1 MDMQAYALSIPKKH
15 QRVRLTAE
23 NFNKDLITTRKYLN
37 MSTFEIQ
44 SLDKPKVY
52 KKRDKAVGA
61 ASYLN
66 MIYKMVRDGHKAGII
81 YWYVISKGYSGTVAQ
96 LDTAIKRIAINNFGI
111 KYGILHLS
119 LNYEKGSIVIN
130 RSDLLKEITARGKKY
145 NHNGD
150 ILKYM
155 NLIIERY
162 PIVKTI
168 KDIYDSFY
176 STIMGDNPDK
186 LDEFITMYETKKE
199 KDETGKSIVK
209 YQSPISSF
217 IEGLKKDITP
227 AKNAISFSESSGF
240 VEGNN
245 CKFKLV
251 KRILY
256 GRANLVNLF
265 RKCYLCFSF
274 KKDNFSLK
282 GSYSLAK

>member
-1 MDMQAYALSIPKKH
+1 MQAYASSISNTCHRASQVAK
-15 QRVRLTAE
+15 Q
-23 NFNKDLITTRKYLN
+23 FNKSVITTKKYLN
-37 MSTFEIQ
+37 MSKSEIKE
-44 SLDKPKVY
+44 LDNITVY
-52 KKRDKAVGA
+52 KKREKNISA
-61 ASYLN
+61 YFN
-66 MIYKMVRDGHKAGII
+66 MIYKMIHDGYKREII
-81 YWYVISKGYSGTVAQ
+81 YWYVISKGYSGTINQ
-96 LDTAIKRIAINNFGI
+96 LDKAIKSIAINNFGI

-119 LNYEKGSIVIN
+119 LNYEKGSIVIDRN
-130 RSDLLKEITARGKKY
+130 DLLKEITARGKKY
-145 NHNGD
+145 NHNSD

-155 NLIIERY
+155 NLIIEIY
-162 PIVKTI
+162 PIVKI
-168 KDIYDSFY
+168 VKYIYESFY
-176 STIMGDNPDK
+176 STIMGNNPDK
-186 LDEFITMYETKKE
+186 LDEFIATFETKKE
-199 KDETGKSIVK
+199 KDESGKLIVK

-227 AKNAISFSESSGF
+227 AKNAISFTESSGF

-274 KKDNFSLK
+274 KKNNFSLK

>member
-1 MDMQAYALSIPKKH
+1 MIHDG
-15 QRVRLTAE
+15 
-23 NFNKDLITTRKYLN
+23 
-37 MSTFEIQ
+37 
-44 SLDKPKVY
+44 Y
-52 KKRDKAVGA
+52 KRE
-61 ASYLN
+61 
-66 MIYKMVRDGHKAGII
+66 II
-81 YWYVISKGYSGTVAQ
+81 YWYVISKGYSGTTNQ
-96 LDTAIKRIAINNFGI
+96 LDKAIKSIAINNFGI

-119 LNYEKGSIVIN
+119 LNYEKGSIVIDRN
-130 RSDLLKEITARGKKY
+130 DLLKEITARGKKY

-162 PIVKTI
+162 QIVKI
-168 KDIYDSFY
+168 VKDIYESFY
-176 STIMGDNPDK
+176 STIMGNNPDK
-186 LDEFITMYETKKE
+186 LDEFIATFETKKE
-199 KDETGKSIVK
+199 KDESGKSIVK

-245 CKFKLV
+245 CKFKLI

-265 RKCYLCFSF
+265 RKSYLCFSM
-274 KKDNFSLK
+274 KMDNFSLK

>member
-1 MDMQAYALSIPKKH
+1 MQAYASSISNTCHRASQVAK
-15 QRVRLTAE
+15 Q
-23 NFNKDLITTRKYLN
+23 FNKSVITTKKYLN
-37 MSTFEIQ
+37 MSKSEIKE
-44 SLDKPKVY
+44 LDNITVY
-52 KKRDKAVGA
+52 KKREKNISA
-61 ASYLN
+61 YFN
-66 MIYKMVRDGHKAGII
+66 MIYKMIHDGYKREII
-81 YWYVISKGYSGTVAQ
+81 YWYVISKGYSGTTNQ
-96 LDTAIKRIAINNFGI
+96 LDKAIKSIAINNFGI

-119 LNYEKGSIVIN
+119 LNYEKGSIVIDRN
-130 RSDLLKEITARGKKY
+130 DLLKEITARGKKY

-162 PIVKTI
+162 QIVKTV

-176 STIMGDNPDK
+176 STIMGNNPDK

-274 KKDNFSLK
+274 KKNNFSLK
-282 GSYSLAK
+282 GSYSLT

>member
-1 MDMQAYALSIPKKH
+1 MQAYASSISNTCHRASQVAK
-15 QRVRLTAE
+15 Q
-23 NFNKDLITTRKYLN
+23 FNKSVITTKKYLN
-37 MSTFEIQ
+37 MSKSEIKE
-44 SLDKPKVY
+44 LDNITVY
-52 KKRDKAVGA
+52 KKREKNISA
-61 ASYLN
+61 YFN
-66 MIYKMVRDGHKAGII
+66 MIYKMIHDGYKREII
-81 YWYVISKGYSGTVAQ
+81 YWYVISKGYSGTTNQ
-96 LDTAIKRIAINNFGI
+96 LDKAIKSIAINNFGI

-119 LNYEKGSIVIN
+119 LNYEKGSIVIDRN
-130 RSDLLKEITARGKKY
+130 DLLKEITARGKKY

-162 PIVKTI
+162 QIVKTV

-176 STIMGDNPDK
+176 STIMGNNPDK
-186 LDEFITMYETKKE
+186 IDEFITMYETKKE

-274 KKDNFSLK
+274 KKNNFSLK
-282 GSYSLAK
+282 GSYSLK

>member
-1 MDMQAYALSIPKKH
+1 MQAYASSISNTCHRASQVAK
-15 QRVRLTAE
+15 Q
-23 NFNKDLITTRKYLN
+23 FNKSVITTKKYLN
-37 MSTFEIQ
+37 MSKSEIKE
-44 SLDKPKVY
+44 LDNITVY
-52 KKRDKAVGA
+52 KKREKNISA
-61 ASYLN
+61 YFN
-66 MIYKMVRDGHKAGII
+66 MIYKMIHDGYKREII
-81 YWYVISKGYSGTVAQ
+81 YWYVISKGYSGTINQ
-96 LDTAIKRIAINNFGI
+96 LDKAIKSIAINNFGI

-119 LNYEKGSIVIN
+119 LNYEKGSIVIDRN
-130 RSDLLKEITARGKKY
+130 DLLKEITARGKKY
-145 NHNGD
+145 NHNSD

-162 PIVKTI
+162 PIVKI
-168 KDIYDSFY
+168 VKDIYESFY
-176 STIMGDNPDK
+176 STIMGNNPDK
-186 LDEFITMYETKKE
+186 LDEFIATFETKKE
-199 KDETGKSIVK
+199 KDESGKLIVK

-227 AKNAISFSESSGF
+227 AKNAISFPESSGF

-274 KKDNFSLK
+274 KKNNFSLK

>member
-1 MDMQAYALSIPKKH
+1 MQAYASSISNTCHRASQVAK
-15 QRVRLTAE
+15 Q
-23 NFNKDLITTRKYLN
+23 FNKSVITTKKYLN
-37 MSTFEIQ
+37 MSKSEIKE
-44 SLDKPKVY
+44 LDNITVY
-52 KKRDKAVGA
+52 KKREKNISA
-61 ASYLN
+61 YFN
-66 MIYKMVRDGHKAGII
+66 MIYKMIHDGYKREII
-81 YWYVISKGYSGTVAQ
+81 YWYVISKGYSGTINQ
-96 LDTAIKRIAINNFGI
+96 LDKAIKSIAINNFGI

-130 RSDLLKEITARGKKY
+130 RNDLLKEITARGKKY
-145 NHNGD
+145 KHND
-150 ILKYM
+150 TILKYM

-162 PIVKTI
+162 PIVKI
-168 KDIYDSFY
+168 VKDIYESFY
-176 STIMGDNPDK
+176 STIMGNNPDK
-186 LDEFITMYETKKE
+186 LDEFIATFETKKE
-199 KDETGKSIVK
+199 KDESGKLIVK

-227 AKNAISFSESSGF
+227 AKNAISFTESSGF

-274 KKDNFSLK
+274 KKNNFSLK
-282 GSYSLAK
+282 GSYSLT

>member
-1 MDMQAYALSIPKKH
+1 MQAYASSISNTCHRASQVAK
-15 QRVRLTAE
+15 Q
-23 NFNKDLITTRKYLN
+23 FNKSVMTTKKYLN
-37 MSTFEIQ
+37 MSKSEIKE
-44 SLDKPKVY
+44 LDNITVY
-52 KKRDKAVGA
+52 KKREISTSA
-61 ASYLN
+61 YFN
-66 MIYKMVRDGHKAGII
+66 MIYKMIHDGHKREII
-81 YWYVISKGYSGTVAQ
+81 YWYVISKGYSGTINQ
-96 LDTAIKRIAINNFGI
+96 LDKAIKNIAINNFGI
-111 KYGILHLS
+111 KYGILRLS

-130 RSDLLKEITARGKKY
+130 RNDLLKEITARGKKY
-145 NHNGD
+145 KHNDD

-176 STIMGDNPDK
+176 SAIMGDNPDK
-186 LDEFITMYETKKE
+186 LDEFIATFETKKE
-199 KDETGKSIVK
+199 KDESGKLIVK

-227 AKNAISFSESSGF
+227 AKNAISFTESSGF

-245 CKFKLV
+245 CKFKLI

-282 GSYSLAK
+282 SSYSLPK

>member
-1 MDMQAYALSIPKKH
+1 MQAYASSISNTCHRASQVAK
-15 QRVRLTAE
+15 Q
-23 NFNKDLITTRKYLN
+23 FNKSVITTKKYLN
-37 MSTFEIQ
+37 MSKSEIKE
-44 SLDKPKVY
+44 LDNITVY
-52 KKRDKAVGA
+52 KKREKNISA
-61 ASYLN
+61 YFN
-66 MIYKMVRDGHKAGII
+66 MIYKMIHDGYKREII
-81 YWYVISKGYSGTVAQ
+81 YWYVISKGYSGTINQ
-96 LDTAIKRIAINNFGI
+96 LDKAIKSIAINNFGI

-119 LNYEKGSIVIN
+119 LNYEKGSIVIDRN
-130 RSDLLKEITARGKKY
+130 DLLKEITARGKKY

-162 PIVKTI
+162 QIVKTV

-176 STIMGDNPDK
+176 STIMGNNPDK
-186 LDEFITMYETKKE
+186 IDEFITMYETKKE
-199 KDETGKSIVK
+199 KDESGKLIVK

-227 AKNAISFSESSGF
+227 AKNAISFTESSGF

-274 KKDNFSLK
+274 KKNNFSLK
-282 GSYSLAK
+282 GSYSLT

>member
-1 MDMQAYALSIPKKH
+1 MQAYASSISNTCHRASQVAK
-15 QRVRLTAE
+15 Q
-23 NFNKDLITTRKYLN
+23 FNKSVITTKKYLN
-37 MSTFEIQ
+37 MSKSEIKE
-44 SLDKPKVY
+44 LDNITVY
-52 KKRDKAVGA
+52 KKREKNISA
-61 ASYLN
+61 YFN
-66 MIYKMVRDGHKAGII
+66 MIYKMIHDGYKREII
-81 YWYVISKGYSGTVAQ
+81 YWYVISKGYSGTTNQ
-96 LDTAIKRIAINNFGI
+96 LDKAIKSIAINNFGI

-119 LNYEKGSIVIN
+119 LNYEKGSIVIDRN
-130 RSDLLKEITARGKKY
+130 DLLKEITARGKKY

-162 PIVKTI
+162 QIVKTV

-176 STIMGDNPDK
+176 STIMGNNPDK

-274 KKDNFSLK
+274 KKNNFSLK
-282 GSYSLAK
+282 GSYSLK

>member
-1 MDMQAYALSIPKKH
+1 MQAYASSISNTCHRASQVAK
-15 QRVRLTAE
+15 Q
-23 NFNKDLITTRKYLN
+23 FNKSVITTKKYLN
-37 MSTFEIQ
+37 MSKSEIKE
-44 SLDKPKVY
+44 LDNITVY
-52 KKRDKAVGA
+52 KKREKNISA
-61 ASYLN
+61 YFN
-66 MIYKMVRDGHKAGII
+66 MIYKMIHDGYKREII
-81 YWYVISKGYSGTVAQ
+81 YWYVISKGYSGTINQ
-96 LDTAIKRIAINNFGI
+96 LDKAIKSIAINNFGI

-119 LNYEKGSIVIN
+119 LNYEKGSIVIDRN
-130 RSDLLKEITARGKKY
+130 DLLKEITARGKKY
-145 NHNGD
+145 NHNSD

-162 PIVKTI
+162 PIVKI
-168 KDIYDSFY
+168 VKDIYESFY
-176 STIMGDNPDK
+176 STIMGNNPDK
-186 LDEFITMYETKKE
+186 LDEFIATFETKKE
-199 KDETGKSIVK
+199 KDESGKLIVK

-227 AKNAISFSESSGF
+227 AKNAISFTESSGF

-274 KKDNFSLK
+274 KKNNFSLK